1 MAKLE
6 LFLLG
11 RPQVYVDGQAVNG
24 FNTRKDQALL
34 AYLATTGTIHSRETL
49 AGLLWSELPED
60 KARRNL
66 RHTLSHLQKVIGP
79 DWLTTERGVALTQDH
94 PWSVDVQT
102 LRSALTPLNRRIEL
116 DVAIIEQVLSLYR
129 GEFLQGFHVQ
139 EAVHFEEWV
148 LAQREEL
155 RLLTLRGLET
165 LGERCLAQGAYALGL
180 VATRHLLQLEPWLES
195 VHRLQMQMLAQSG
208 RRAEAL
214 TQYERC
220 RQLLAAELGV
230 EPMPETTALYQ
241 QIQAGRYHAPIVQ
254 QQAALLSAPVQPAQA
269 PTPQSSEGLTVAPP
283 WAQAPARQQPPNNLL
298 TPLAGF
304 VGRQA
309 ELAFISRRL
318 AAADC
323 RLLTIVGPGG
333 MGKTSLAQAAAQQI
347 LQANPADFP
356 DGIYFVSLL
365 DIGGVDD
372 RQPVQPVAD
381 DPAVGEAIL
390 RVIAAQIGYK
400 LEPGVAPAVQL
411 QAYLRPQRLLLILD
425 NLEHLLAGSAAIV
438 TLLTQAPQIKALL
451 TSRARLNVRGE
462 SVLILHPLSLPT
474 APDLAAV
481 EAAQA
486 EVWQASDAV
495 AMFVQRAQQVDP
507 TFTINAETI
516 GLVEQICQLVEGLP
530 LGIELATS
538 MLPLLGCAAL
548 AAALAKNLDVLAA
561 DTRDLP
567 SGQRT
572 LAAVFERSWRLLPTE
587 GQQLLARLSIFPG
600 SFRRE
605 AAEAIA
611 GATNALLRRLLDQ
624 SLLSKVSDDR
634 YAMHRTVHA
643 FAEQKRAQWPAL
655 SETLQVQYAHF
666 YLEFL
671 AHLEPGL
678 TTDAYAI
685 SAAQIQAD
693 LDNVRTAWRW
703 AVTHHMYS
711 VINRCVLAIYLFY
724 EQQGFYADSIALYEH
739 ALVHFMPSYEKQ
751 QTQSE
756 VSPALNLLMGRLH
769 THFGFCNL
777 RLGRFPQAL
786 AAYEASWSILQ
797 QETSPAAAAV
807 CLALWGA
814 STRGINPQRSVELL
828 TDALCQAQAGA
839 VAWMQVLIGQA
850 LGETIFLLGDYAVAE
865 AHITVGYILAKQLNW
880 PRGLTSGA
888 KSLGRV
894 NLAYGR
900 YPQAEEYL
908 RESIG
913 FARQHQLKIL
923 WLEGVIMLGEA
934 LRLQGRRAEA
944 SACFEESRQL
954 AAALGSGEFIA
965 PILWEEGCLAEQ
977 DGAYQIAKARFTE
990 SLAIGLPNW
999 WAHALPTLGWALI
1012 GLGELAEAQSYFQ
1025 KVLTKAETQARMAI
1039 SLDAQVGLAYL
1050 QATRLHPDSPDR
1062 QASLAQGSNVL
1073 HTVYHHPAATAETR
1087 QRIDQIKLAFE

>member
-24 FNTRKDQALL
+24 FNTRKDCALL

-269 PTPQSSEGLTVAPP
+269 PTAQSSEGLTVAPP

-365 DIGGVDD
+365 DIGAADE
-372 RQPVQPVAD
+372 RQPAQTRAD
-381 DPAVGEAIL
+381 ELAIGEAIL
-390 RVIAAQIGYK
+390 RVIAEQIGYK

-411 QAYLRPQRLLLILD
+411 QAYLRSRRLLLILD
-425 NLEHLLAGSAAIV
+425 NFEHLVAGTDAVIA
-438 TLLTQAPQIKALL
+438 LLTQAPQIKALI

-462 SVLILHPLSLPT
+462 SVLPLHPLSLPLDK
-474 APDLAAV
+474 APAAV
-481 EAAQA
+481 EATQA
-486 EVWQASDAV
+486 ATWQASDAI

-507 TFTINAETI
+507 AFAINAETI
-516 GLVEQICQLVEGLP
+516 GPV
-530 LGIELATS
+530 GIELATS
-538 MLPLLGCAAL
+538 MLSLLSCGAL
-548 AAALAKNLDVLAA
+548 AAALTNSLDVLAA
-561 DTRDLP
+561 DTRDIP
-567 SGQRT
+567 SEQRT
-572 LAAVFERSWRLLPTE
+572 LAAVFERSWRLLPSD

-600 SFRRE
+600 SFGRD

-611 GATNALLRRLLDQ
+611 GATHALLRRLLDQ
-624 SLLSKVSDDR
+624 SLLSKVGDDR

-643 FAEQKRAQWPAL
+643 FAQQKLQQWPDL
-655 SETLQVQYAHF
+655 SETLQVHYAHF

-671 AHLEPGL
+671 ARLEAGL
-678 TTDAYAI
+678 TTAAYAT
-685 SAAQIQAD
+685 SVVQIQAD

-703 AVTHHMYS
+703 AVTHDMYGA
-711 VINRCVLAIYLFY
+711 INRGLLAIYLFY
-724 EQQGFYADSIALYEH
+724 EQQGFYTDSIALYDH
-739 ALVHFMPSYEKQ
+739 ALAHFGPGYEKQ

-756 VSPALNLLMGRLH
+756 VSPELKVVMGRLH
-769 THFGFCNL
+769 THFGWCNL
-777 RLGRFPQAL
+777 RLGRFLPAL
-786 AAYEASWSILQ
+786 AAYESGWALLQ
-797 QETSPAAAAV
+797 QADSPGAAAV
-807 CLALWGA
+807 CLAFWGS

-828 TDALCQAQAGA
+828 TEALRWAHVSGIEWGQAI
-839 VAWMQVLIGQA
+839 IGQA
-850 LGETIFLLGDYAVAE
+850 LGETIFLLGNYAE
-865 AHITVGYILAKQLNW
+865 AEVHISAGYTLAKQIDW
-880 PRGLTSGA
+880 PRSLTSGA
-888 KSLGRV
+888 KALGRL
-894 NLAYGR
+894 NLVYGR
-900 YPQAEEYL
+900 YHQAEKYL

-913 FARQHQLKIL
+913 IARQHQLKIL
-923 WLEGVIMLGEA
+923 CLESVIMLGEA

-944 SACFEESRQL
+944 NTCFEESRQL

-977 DGAYQIAKARFTE
+977 DGEYQIAKARFTE

-999 WAHALPTLGWALI
+999 WTHALPTLGWALI
-1012 GLGELAEAQSYFQ
+1012 RLGELTEAQTYFQ

-1050 QATRLHPDSPDR
+1050 EGMHIRPDR
-1062 QASLAQGSNVL
+1062 PDQQASLAQCSSVL
-1073 HTVYHHPAATAETR
+1073 QTVYHHPAATAETR
-1087 QRIDQIKLAFE
+1087 QRIDQIRPAFERAL